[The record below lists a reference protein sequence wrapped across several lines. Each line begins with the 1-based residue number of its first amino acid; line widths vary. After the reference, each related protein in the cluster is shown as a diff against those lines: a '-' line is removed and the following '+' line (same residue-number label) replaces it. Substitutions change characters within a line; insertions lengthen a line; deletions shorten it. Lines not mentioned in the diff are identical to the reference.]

1 MCARSVSFAGTRG
14 VSFEPPVTCLPNGRL
29 VAVISLA
36 RSAKALSL
44 KHDNL
49 CPAGAG
55 DRKGRAGKA
64 TDARGGGGGGSGS
77 RQYGGGGSRQNVR
90 LWPQDLVASRSLFLS
105 LGLDFPTGRDI
116 LSYELTLCSFIT
128 CYCWTRQTFGPK
140 VVSVPA
146 RHRSIGH
153 SQI

>member
-1 MCARSVSFAGTRG
+1 MTICVLPGQAIEKAEQDKLLTP
-14 VSFEPPVTCLPNGRL
+14 EAEEVTGQG
-29 VAVISLA
+29 
-36 RSAKALSL
+36 
-44 KHDNL
+44 HDNT
-49 CPAGAG
+49 AGE
-55 DRKGRAGKA
+55 
-64 TDARGGGGGGSGS
+64 
-77 RQYGGGGSRQNVR
+77 GSRQNVR
-90 LWPQDLVASRSLFLS
+90 LWPLIQDLVASRSLFLS

-128 CYCWTRQTFGPK
+128 CYCWTRQTFGPNK